1 MEKRE
6 NTVKDLMT
14 ITYMIFFIAAAI
26 TAITGGES
34 ANTYFCLGLTFMGAS
49 ECLDTKSGK
58 KVRAKRK

>member
-1 MEKRE
+1 
-6 NTVKDLMT
+6 
-14 ITYMIFFIAAAI
+14 MIFFIAAAI

-49 ECLDTKSGK
+49 ECLDIKPGK